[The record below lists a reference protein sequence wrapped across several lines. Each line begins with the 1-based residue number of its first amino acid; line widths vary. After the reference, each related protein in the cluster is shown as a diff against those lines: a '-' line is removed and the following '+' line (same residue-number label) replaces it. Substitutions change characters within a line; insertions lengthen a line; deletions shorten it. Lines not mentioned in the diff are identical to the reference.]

1 MTSVSSKEMQVITN
15 KVEKKVKL
23 ILQPDISKV
32 MSLIQFYL
40 LTLFIFLL
48 KSLDYFQFYI

>member
-1 MTSVSSKEMQVITN
+1 MQVITN